1 MQIEGLYTE
10 DVLVYVQQG
19 ISFGTRR
26 TYGAPVKGYESY
38 CKKNKISALADDL
51 TSVTGA
57 NFLASVGMQ
66 GKLSSGTIR
75 TYRSAL
81 STWWRLNT
89 LSDKPNPM
97 MSVACEAVMKGI
109 IKSKIAKETLARQLK
124 PRTTEITPELLQE
137 LGDFGARACDPHSL
151 MMWAAAC
158 TAVYGSLRPG
168 ELLGSAC
175 RQQKSLRPN
184 QITFVTKP
192 TPSFVN
198 VSNGGRH
205 PPTREG
211 NNGPNRM
218 IDHFRIDLGITKAD
232 GLGKNPPLEIA
243 AAPAVHAMYEWVS
256 LRRGLDP
263 PADSPLFCIPG
274 ESPLIMSRLLDWL
287 ADWIEATGRP
297 RPTVFS
303 GKAFRR
309 GATSSA
315 VAKGASSSDIAKQ
328 GRWKTEAMVETYSS
342 VSAKASRAR
351 EFNRSMAP
359 PSAASSSLGSH

>member
-1 MQIEGLYTE
+1 MQIEGLFSE
-10 DVLVYVQQG
+10 HVLVYVQQG

-26 TYGAPVKGYESY
+26 TYGAPVRGYESY
-38 CKKNKISALADDL
+38 CSKKKISASPDDL
-51 TSVTGA
+51 TPVTGA
-57 NFLASVGMQ
+57 NYLASLGIKD
-66 GKLSSGTIR
+66 KLSSGTIR

-109 IKSKIAKETLARQLK
+109 IKSKVVKETLARQSK
-124 PRTTEITPELLQE
+124 PRSTEVTPELLQE
-137 LGDFGARACDPHSL
+137 LGDLGARAHDPHSW
-151 MMWAAAC
+151 MMWTAAC
-158 TAVYGSLRPG
+158 TAVYGALRPG

-192 TPSFVN
+192 TPSFLN
-198 VSNGGRH
+198 VSRQGHG
-205 PPTREG
+205 PPTKEG
-211 NNGPNRM
+211 TNQPDRM

-232 GLGKNPPLEIA
+232 KLGKNPPLEIA
-243 AAPAVHAMYEWVS
+243 AAPAVHAMYEWIT

-263 PADSPLFCIPG
+263 PADTPLFCIPG
-274 ESPLIMSRLLDWL
+274 ESPLRMSQLLDWL
-287 ADWIEATGRP
+287 ADWIEASGRP
-297 RPTVFS
+297 RPSVFT

-315 VAKGASSSDIAKQ
+315 VAKGADSSDIAKQ

-342 VSAKASRAR
+342 SGAKASRAR

-359 PSAASSSLGSH
+359 PSAASSSLGPR